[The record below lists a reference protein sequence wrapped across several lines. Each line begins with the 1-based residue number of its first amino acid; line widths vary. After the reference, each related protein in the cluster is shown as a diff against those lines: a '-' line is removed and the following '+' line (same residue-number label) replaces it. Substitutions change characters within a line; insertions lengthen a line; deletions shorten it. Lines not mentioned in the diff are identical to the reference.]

1 MTQLQVTVGL
11 APQVSLGPQLMV
23 QLAAGGVQVV
33 LALAEPAPPG
43 PVALIAQFSPPG
55 PTGIIAVPVHGTEPL
70 ASVVPPQ
77 T

>member
-1 MTQLQVTVGL
+1 MGEAPHASRALHDAVQVG
-11 APQVSLGPQLMV
+11 
-23 QLAAGGVQVV
+23 AGGVQVV
-33 LALAEPAPPG
+33 LALAVPDPPG
-43 PVALIAQFSPPG
+43 PVALMAQFSPPG

>member
-1 MTQLQVTVGL
+1 MQFHVTVGEPPH
-11 APQVSLGPQLMV
+11 ARRGPQPIV

-33 LALAEPAPPG
+33 LALAVPAPPG

-55 PTGIIAVPVHGTEPL
+55 PTTIIAVPEHGTEPL